1 MLYLTLRQIE
11 YVVAVAHAGSL
22 AQAAQNLHV
31 SQPALSVALN
41 LVEEKLGQK
50 LFIRRKGSPITLTA
64 FAQNYISEAE
74 KLLAQAQRLE
84 DPAALARIIN
94 GTLTLGCFDDL
105 APTCLAPVLQSLRAH
120 LPDVALRWRIQ
131 DFESLARDMREG
143 QIDLAITY
151 DLGLDSSFDKTAL
164 RAVSPHAFIAPQNPL
179 ATLPR
184 LHLAD
189 LATHPLILFEEGLS
203 IRHMLNLFRMQG
215 HNPKVIHRVRAL
227 EVMRSLAAAD
237 DGVGIAYTRP
247 PGDVSYDGNPVLARE
262 ICDSSA
268 IESIILARSN
278 HLPPSNVISTA
289 ANLICQHFIKPAAPD
304 DQTGFDPNSPAMP
317 LT

>member
-64 FAQNYISEAE
+64 FAQNYIAEAE

-84 DPAALARIIN
+84 DPAALSRIVN

-105 APTCLAPVLQSLRAH
+105 APTCLARVLQSLRHH

-151 DLGLDSSFDKTAL
+151 DLGLDASFDKTPL
-164 RAVSPHAFIAPQNPL
+164 KAVSPHAFLSPQNPL
-179 ATLPR
+179 AQKAR

-189 LATHPLILFEEGLS
+189 LANQPLILFEEGLS
-203 IRHMLNLFRMQG
+203 IRHMLNLFRQKG
-215 HNPKVIHRVRAL
+215 HNPQVVHRVKAL
-227 EVMRSLAAAD
+227 EVMRSLAAAN
-237 DGVGIAYTRP
+237 DGVGIAYTKP
-247 PGDVSYDGNPVLARE
+247 PGEVSYDGAPVLARE
-262 ICDSSA
+262 ICDPGA
-268 IESIILARSN
+268 VEHIILARSN
-278 HLPPSNVISTA
+278 HLPASQVIGTA
-289 ANLICQHFIKPAAPD
+289 QHLISRHFTPIHPVPTPAA
-304 DQTGFDPNSPAMP
+304 QP